1 MLPAMTPATAAKIR
15 AASVGSTSSC
25 APSSAWIEAS
35 LISWSGPHASA
46 RSPGCSS
53 DGSGRPRGP
62 GYAFAMD
69 VEVSTRGSV
78 PPDLARL
85 AAEKVGALD
94 AAVQRPLT
102 GARVVLLEKQNPRIP
117 RSARAEGDV
126 RMSGRTIRARVDAET
141 MVQAIDALADR
152 LLQQLRRHI
161 DRLETRSRVPAD
173 VAPGQWRRGA
183 WTPPRPPRSWRAAG
197 EREIVRRKSFALQPM
212 DAAEAAADMTALDHD
227 FFLFRD
233 VGTGADSVIYR
244 RDDGRL
250 AVIAPRDAPGVS
262 GDDGLIRESSRYSGP
277 LDLADA
283 ISKMDALNHRF
294 LYFTDASTGRG
305 AVLYLRYDGHYG
317 LIQPAV

>member
-1 MLPAMTPATAAKIR
+1 
-15 AASVGSTSSC
+15 
-25 APSSAWIEAS
+25 
-35 LISWSGPHASA
+35 
-46 RSPGCSS
+46 
-53 DGSGRPRGP
+53 
-62 GYAFAMD
+62 MD

-78 PPDLARL
+78 APDLAQL

-102 GARVVLLEKQNPRIP
+102 DARVVLLEKQNPRIP

-141 MVQAIDALADR
+141 MAQAIDALAER
-152 LLQQLRRHI
+152 LQQQLRRHI

-197 EREIVRRKSFALQPM
+197 EREVVRRKSFALEPM
-212 DAAEAAADMTALDHD
+212 DAVEAAADMTALDHD

-250 AVIAPRDAPGVS
+250 AVIAPQDAPEVPGVS
-262 GDDGLIRESSRYSGP
+262 GDDRPVRESSRYSGP
-277 LDLADA
+277 LGLADA